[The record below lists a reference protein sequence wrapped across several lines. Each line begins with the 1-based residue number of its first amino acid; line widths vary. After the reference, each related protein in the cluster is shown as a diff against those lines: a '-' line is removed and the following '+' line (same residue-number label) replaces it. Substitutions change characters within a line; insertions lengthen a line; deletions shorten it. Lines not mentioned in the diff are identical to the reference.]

1 MAPKGHQ
8 GRPSGGSDTG
18 AEPRRGLELPKA
30 GNGGR
35 ASLGRGQQGKG
46 REAGSVQRVGGQGW
60 LVGLKP
66 SAVGQMKGG
75 GEGRW
80 VCRAVPGSRRGTYQ
94 SVGFFQRLEW
104 RSFFP
109 WGDKVSSVSFL
120 PLGLHRV
127 TLILSPD
134 AVSRALSWRRCP
146 QVPSYALKSLSFL
159 FPSCITVFCFSD
171 TFFAQGRLHR
181 TCPPSLP
188 PTGVF

>member
-1 MAPKGHQ
+1 MGEGH
-8 GRPSGGSDTG
+8 PWGGDSR
-18 AEPRRGLELPKA
+18 AKA
-30 GNGGR
+30 GKQEACSGLGARGG
-35 ASLGRGQQGKG
+35 
-46 REAGSVQRVGGQGW
+46 

-94 SVGFFQRLEW
+94 SGGFFQRLEW

-146 QVPSYALKSLSFL
+146 QVPSYALTSLSFL